1 MLNETKKVA
10 IIGLGREGLAILNFI
25 KKQKEFK
32 NFEIWVLDKS
42 TKVKLP
48 KGVKGQIGE
57 NYLDNLEHFEYIFRS
72 PGFHYMEPRLQK
84 AIKAGVKVSSATKLF
99 FDYAKK
105 KHPLKIIGVTGTKGK
120 GTTSTLIY
128 KILKGSGK
136 KVFLAG
142 NIGTPALNILSKIDK
157 KSYVILELSSFQ
169 LQDLHTSPDI
179 AVVLE
184 MFPDHQDAH
193 KNLKEYYSAK
203 ANITRHQGA
212 EDQVFF
218 FGDQKQSKVTGMF
231 GAGKKNPVLPQD
243 FNMFDPSELTIRG
256 AHNYRNVVM
265 ATLVSLALKVPKE
278 KIIKSVKNFT
288 GLEHRMEFVCKQDS
302 ISFFDDSASTNP
314 HTTAAALRSFDNRN
328 IVLIAGG
335 VDKGLGYLPVYREIS
350 ALFKRHEIKSVV
362 LIGENKN
369 KIRAAIEK
377 TPVRIME
384 AETLEEAVEA
394 AFKDLK
400 STHGEG
406 VVLFSPGAASFDM
419 FLNYADRGEKFR
431 KIARQICGMSN
442 K

>member
-10 IIGLGREGLAILNFI
+10 IIGLAREGLAVLKFI

-32 NFEIWVLDKS
+32 NHEIWILDKS

-48 KGVKGQIGE
+48 KGTKGQIGE
-57 NYLDNLEHFEYIFRS
+57 NYLDGLERFEYIFRS
-72 PGFHYMEPRLQK
+72 PGFHYMDPKLQK
-84 AIKAGVKVSSATKLF
+84 AIKAGSKVSSATKLF

-105 KHPLKIIGVTGTKGK
+105 KHPIKIIGVTGTKGK

-128 KILKGSGK
+128 KILKGAGK

-142 NIGTPALNILSKIDK
+142 NIGTPALNILDKVDK
-157 KSYVILELSSFQ
+157 KTYVILELSSFQ

-184 MFPDHQDAH
+184 IFPDHQDAH

-203 ANITRHQGA
+203 ANMVRHQKNK
-212 EDQVFF
+212 DQVFF
-218 FGDQKQSKVTGMF
+218 FGDQKQSEIAGLF
-231 GAGKKNPVLPQD
+231 GAGKKNPVLPQN

-256 AHNYRNVVM
+256 AHNYRNAVM
-265 ATLVSLALKVPKE
+265 ATLVALALRIPKE
-278 KIIKSVKNFT
+278 KVIRVVKKFT
-288 GLEHRMEFVCKQDS
+288 GLEHRIEFVCKQDA

-314 HTTAAALRSFDNRN
+314 HTTAAALRSFSNRN

-335 VDKGLGYLPVYREIS
+335 VDKGLDYLPVHREIS

-369 KIRAAIEK
+369 KIRAAIGR
-377 TPVRIME
+377 TPIHIME
-384 AETLEEAVEA
+384 AETLEEAVAA

-406 VVLFSPGAASFDM
+406 VILFSPGAASFDM

-431 KIARQICGMSN
+431 RISRRICEAKG
-442 K
+442 